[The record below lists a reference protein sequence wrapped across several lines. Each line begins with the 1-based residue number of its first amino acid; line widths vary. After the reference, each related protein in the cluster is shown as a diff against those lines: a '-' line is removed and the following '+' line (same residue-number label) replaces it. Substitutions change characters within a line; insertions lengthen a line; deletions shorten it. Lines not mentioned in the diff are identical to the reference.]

1 MPRPLFFSSLALI
14 VAGVAGIL
22 SSMIFPVSTTAF
34 VYFGFACSISGGALL
49 FGLSWGRSL
58 ASILIFVGYLTAAIY
73 LVSGLGPSTKGGIEV
88 WQRFGVTFLGVA
100 VLTSI
105 YGSLWSKSVSM
116 YLDRGNA
123 TKIPK

>member
-1 MPRPLFFSSLALI
+1 MPRPLFLSSLALI
-14 VAGVAGIL
+14 VAGIAGIL
-22 SSMIFPVSTTAF
+22 SSMLFPLSTNAF
-34 VYFGFACSISGGALL
+34 VYLGVACSTSGGALL
-49 FGLSWGRSL
+49 FGHSWGRTL

-73 LVSGLGPSTKGGIEV
+73 LVSGLGPSTRGGIEV
-88 WQRFGVTFLGVA
+88 WQRFGITFLGVA

-116 YLDRGNA
+116 YLNRGNA